1 MTPAQ
6 EKAEDRAQARKD
18 ALMPGG
24 VPRYVRCY
32 DNGGESA
39 DRYTVAYTRRSN
51 KIDERGYDRTYDF
64 RAMSEHPFHPQ
75 GVGMWGETRHY
86 PVDAPRGAWPTKV
99 GGSCHL
105 GTRIPFT
112 DLPEDCQRL
121 VVSDYMDLWNLK

>member
-6 EKAEDRAQARKD
+6 QKAKDRAQARKD

-32 DNGGESA
+32 DGPSTF
-39 DRYTVAYTRRSN
+39 DRYTVLFTGRYAGRPTGRVAYV
-51 KIDERGYDRTYDF
+51 G
-64 RAMSEHPFHPQ
+64 MSADPFHPQ
-75 GVGMWGETRHY
+75 GFGQHGEMHGAG
-86 PVDAPRGAWPTKV
+86 DAPNGWPPKI

-105 GTRIPFT
+105 GTRINFA

-121 VVSDYMDLWNLK
+121 VLSDYMELWNLK